1 MCNMRKNIQSINDI
15 TQHYTNT
22 GLLKCHDKI
31 ITFPSTYPTSPITLF
46 TKFLVT
52 WASLLHCFFG
62 PECIN
67 NWWNERI
74 EERLQEPLV
83 DPQQDRN
90 HNTGNA
96 HHDCGLDRPRRMK
109 NLKQRKKT
117 EIYQSSKKYNNA
129 PSTQAF
135 YVHIIGI
142 NKDGRLKQPSQL
154 SIHKIIGGIQPTKW

>member
-1 MCNMRKNIQSINDI
+1 MCNMRKTFRASMISPSTTQINK
-15 TQHYTNT
+15 

-31 ITFPSTYPTSPITLF
+31 LTFPSTYLASPINLF
-46 TKFLVT
+46 TNFLVT

-62 PECIN
+62 PEYIN

-96 HHDCGLDRPRRMK
+96 HHGCGLDRPRRMK

-117 EIYQSSKKYNNA
+117 QRFISCQKS
-129 PSTQAF
+129 
-135 YVHIIGI
+135 IIMLLQL
-142 NKDGRLKQPSQL
+142 RLFMSL
-154 SIHKIIGGIQPTKW
+154 SLA